1 MKSKNDFFHLEL
13 NTPSID
19 VIQIA
24 LSFGAHVTE
33 IKSVEDI
40 EPALSLAFAFKGPT
54 FIAIHHT

>member
-1 MKSKNDFFHLEL
+1 M
-13 NTPSID
+13 
-19 VIQIA
+19 IQIA